1 MRVHAVVTQAN
12 GVISVT
18 LQAQFVGDPNDL
30 TDKQKIAAFGD
41 PLVNIAGSFIDP
53 NSVSSPPF
61 SFQFP
66 QTEQYVGVTTQMS
79 GFTAR
84 FMEVL
89 PQAPS
94 QPGFP
99 PPMQGPLDCITPNP
113 SEAAS
118 AWAFIIGAAGTG
130 RIAQA
135 MAALRMQMLTPA
147 IPDQTI

>member
-1 MRVHAVVTQAN
+1 MRIHAVVTQAN

-18 LQAQFVGDPNDL
+18 LQAQFVGDATDI

-41 PLVNIAGSFIDP
+41 PLVNIAGSFTDP
-53 NSVSSPPF
+53 NSVTSPPF
-61 SFQFP
+61 TFLFP

-79 GFTAR
+79 SYTAR

-99 PPMQGPLDCITPNP
+99 PPTQGPLDCITPNP
-113 SEAAS
+113 SEAAQ
-118 AWAFIIGAAGTG
+118 AWAFVVGAAGSG
-130 RIAQA
+130 RVAQA
-135 MAALRMQMLTPA
+135 M
-147 IPDQTI
+147 